1 MIYRTIKMRDKLK
14 TIAKIL
20 IGLSSSL
27 FLIFLIIL
35 LIATIASKESY
46 NNWYRDCTTKI
57 LQDLNHN

>member
-1 MIYRTIKMRDKLK
+1 MRDKLK

-35 LIATIASKESY
+35 LIAAIALKENY
-46 NNWYRDCTTKI
+46 NNWYRDCETKI
-57 LQDLNHN
+57 LQDLYNNK